1 MVRGAFILLLFW
13 FVSFSV
19 MSQKLMSYVSL
30 NQNSAYIGQPVE
42 LKVSVY
48 TTTWFTAGID
58 VGNIKVDGALTV
70 YFRSVST
77 SKMVGNQRYSGVE
90 FYYNLF
96 PTKNGTIEV
105 PVLEIRVESPEE
117 GGYKGIKRITKT
129 KPKTL
134 TVNPI
139 PLGYDPN
146 NWLVASS
153 LTVKENWSKSVS
165 TVKVGDVLQ
174 RTISRT
180 ANGTLSEFIPSTT
193 SDSVVGVSM
202 YPKRPQ
208 VKTSK
213 SKTGVSASRSETVNY
228 LFEKEGEIVL
238 PPVEYV
244 YWNFSTKKFYKKR
257 IEAIHIQ
264 VQPNADL
271 AMLETI
277 KKSLQKETVAEK
289 KEDES
294 FRIMGYSPK
303 TFAKYV
309 IYGLLFLVVF
319 YKVLKTIWNWIKKKR
334 IAYLNSESYLFT
346 QLKKSIHKADY
357 GQVIITSK
365 SWLVKLNLPHMSLTE
380 AAKKYKVNPLIE
392 ALNSIN
398 QTMFKEKSK
407 ASRPQFDVLLQ
418 QITLLRKKVLSSDFS
433 KKQLNKKHWLNP

>member
-1 MVRGAFILLLFW
+1 MVRGISILLLFW
-13 FVSFSV
+13 LVSFSV

-42 LKVSVY
+42 LKVSVF
-48 TTTWFTAGID
+48 TTTWFTAGVD

-117 GGYKGIKRITKT
+117 GGYKGIKRTTKT
-129 KPKTL
+129 KAKTL
-134 TVNPI
+134 TVKPI

-153 LTVKENWSKSVS
+153 LTVKENWSKPIT

-180 ANGTLSEFIPSTT
+180 ANGTLSEFIPASKTDSI
-193 SDSVVGVSM
+193 SDVSL
-202 YPKRPQ
+202 YPKRPK
-208 VKTSK
+208 VKTNK

-228 LFEKEGEIVL
+228 LFEKEGEVVL

-257 IEAIHIQ
+257 IDSIHIQ

-277 KKSLQKETVAEK
+277 KKSLQKEIIAEEK
-289 KEDES
+289 ADEPLQ
-294 FRIMGYSPK
+294 IMGYPPK

-309 IYGLLFLVVF
+309 IYGLLLLIVF
-319 YKVLKTIWNWIKKKR
+319 YKILKITISWIKKKR
-334 IAYLNSESYLFT
+334 VAYLASESHSFS
-346 QLKKSIHKADY
+346 QLKKAIRIADY
-357 GQVIITSK
+357 GQVMIASK
-365 SWLVKLNLPHMSLTE
+365 SWLVKVNLPHTSLTE
-380 AAKKYKVNPLIE
+380 VAKKYNMESLIE
-392 ALNSIN
+392 VLNGIN
-398 QTMFKEKSK
+398 TTIFKEKSK
-407 ASRPQFDVLLQ
+407 ASKSQYDALLK
-418 QITLLRKKVLSSDFS
+418 QIILLRKQVQSTNSP
-433 KKQLNKKHWLNP
+433 KKKAERPKWLNP